1 MYNLS
6 NKSYISLTLTILQV
20 DTLSAPFHIQKLRL
34 RKKFGCLKVT
44 WLLNGGTDLKLG
56 GILLTVHPVQYTGPP
71 S

>member
-44 WLLNGGTDLKLG
+44 WLLNGGTE
-56 GILLTVHPVQYTGPP
+56 IWN
-71 S
+71 